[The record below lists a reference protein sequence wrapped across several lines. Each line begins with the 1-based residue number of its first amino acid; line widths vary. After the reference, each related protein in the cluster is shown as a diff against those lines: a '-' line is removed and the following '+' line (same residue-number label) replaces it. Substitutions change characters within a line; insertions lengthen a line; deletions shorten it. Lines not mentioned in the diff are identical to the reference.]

1 MHPNQQDKIRIN
13 KYLSANGFCSRR
25 EADRLIEQ
33 GRVTINGITAVMG
46 DKAGIGDV
54 VRVGNRQ
61 VGTENK
67 KVVLAFYKPKGVV
80 CTEKDAHADKIV
92 KDWVHYPVR
101 VTYAGRLDKDSE
113 GLLLLSNDGDLIQAM
128 MKGTN
133 NHEKEYIV
141 KTDREITDDF
151 LSKMEKGVY
160 LKELSLT
167 TKSCRVEKIG
177 KYTFRIILTQG
188 VNRQIRRMCAV
199 FGYRVN
205 ALKRIGVMNIELGD
219 LREGQFRELTE
230 EELVLLYKQC
240 MMDK

>member
-25 EADRLIEQ
+25 EADLLIEQ

-205 ALKRIGVMNIELGD
+205 ALKRIRVMNIELGD

>member
-33 GRVTINGITAVMG
+33 GRVTINGIAAVMG

-80 CTEKDAHADKIV
+80 CTEKGAHADKIV

-205 ALKRIGVMNIELGD
+205 ALKRIRVMNIELGD